1 MIEKE
6 LVVKDEVG
14 LHARPASL
22 FVKLAQEFN
31 GTVAVRFP
39 KVNKETGEV
48 EVVEKDGKSMI
59 GILSLGIAKDKPFT
73 LVLDGVDE
81 ESYLIRFEQLLEIM
95 SSVLETLLNSSKVQE
110 SEQWDALYDSLPVVV
125 AESTKELSDALSRLD
140 QVGGYGFI
148 ATWRKNLFA
157 FNPKLISKR
166 CGLIDENG
174 NLLKAARVP
183 KN

>member
-1 MIEKE
+1 
-6 LVVKDEVG
+6 
-14 LHARPASL
+14 
-22 FVKLAQEFN
+22 
-31 GTVAVRFP
+31 
-39 KVNKETGEV
+39 
-48 EVVEKDGKSMI
+48 
-59 GILSLGIAKDKPFT
+59 
-73 LVLDGVDE
+73 
-81 ESYLIRFEQLLEIM
+81 M
-95 SSVLETLLNSSKVQE
+95 SSVIETLLNSSKVQE

>member
-1 MIEKE
+1 M
-6 LVVKDEVG
+6 
-14 LHARPASL
+14 
-22 FVKLAQEFN
+22 
-31 GTVAVRFP
+31 
-39 KVNKETGEV
+39 
-48 EVVEKDGKSMI
+48 
-59 GILSLGIAKDKPFT
+59 
-73 LVLDGVDE
+73 
-81 ESYLIRFEQLLEIM
+81 
-95 SSVLETLLNSSKVQE
+95 LETLLNSSKVQE